1 MVCEEEVRAEKEEQN
16 IWNTRLVA
24 GPLLCRQGDWRG
36 GAGRGCVC
44 VWRGCSRQMGS
55 NGGTG
60 ENGLE
65 SIHPVNIW
73 GTPDTMRPEMLK
85 N

>member
-44 VWRGCSRQMGS
+44 VCGGDAVDRWEAMEAQEKMGW
-55 NGGTG
+55 NPF
-60 ENGLE
+60 
-65 SIHPVNIW
+65 IQ
-73 GTPDTMRPEMLK
+73 
-85 N
+85 